1 MLKRIARVWIGAAWF
16 VLLLQPGLLAQ
27 LKFTLHTELKRIQGA
42 PANDWSA
49 LVAQLGGRV
58 VPPGGVD
65 HVVSVNDKAMRM
77 EQMHDFAGMTAGT
90 VTLFRD
96 GQQFGMDPP
105 RKTFW
110 KTRVFSEAEL
120 KEIAAGQP
128 DVKVTRTGEFETID
142 GMRAQRVTTVIVL
155 KMPGEAMGSN
165 IAGLPAE
172 PALTFDAWVT
182 DAVALPA
189 GFVPLVDRS
198 LLAELGI
205 AQVNNFTD
213 NKFLLRAVARLN
225 LVPDFEIVMTVRD
238 LSKDP
243 VPGSLFEIPAGFR
256 EIAPPVNR
264 GGLAGRGSSPAWPAA
279 LKGRPTF

>member
-1 MLKRIARVWIGAAWF
+1 
-16 VLLLQPGLLAQ
+16 
-27 LKFTLHTELKRIQGA
+27 
-42 PANDWSA
+42 
-49 LVAQLGGRV
+49 
-58 VPPGGVD
+58 
-65 HVVSVNDKAMRM
+65 MRM

-128 DVKVTRTGEFETID
+128 DVKVTRTGDFETID

-155 KMPGEAMGSN
+155 KVPSEATGAN
-165 IAGLPAE
+165 FAGLPAE

-189 GFVPLVDRS
+189 GFVPLIDRS
-198 LLAELGI
+198 LLAQLGI
-205 AQVNNFTD
+205 AQVNSFTD
-213 NKFLLRAVARLN
+213 DKLLLRAVAKLN
-225 LVPDFEIVMTVRD
+225 FIPDFEIVMTVKD
-238 LSKDP
+238 LSKES
-243 VPGSLFEIPAGFR
+243 VPDSLFEIPAGYR
-256 EIAPPVNR
+256 EIPPPTNR
-264 GGLAGRGSSPAWPAA
+264 GGN
-279 LKGRPTF
+279 